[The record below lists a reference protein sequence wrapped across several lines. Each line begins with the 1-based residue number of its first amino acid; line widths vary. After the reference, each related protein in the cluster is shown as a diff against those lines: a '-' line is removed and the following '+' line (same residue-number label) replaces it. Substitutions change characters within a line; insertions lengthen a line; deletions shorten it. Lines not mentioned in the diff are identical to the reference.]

1 MAHTKR
7 HPLNPLWWTLALAVT
22 VIAIAVICSLIFA
35 GTLRSTV
42 PITVVSDRTG
52 LVMEPGAK
60 VKLRGVE
67 VGRVTGVTGGSGQTS
82 LKLALDP
89 NQLRFIA
96 ANVDVTIKA
105 TTAFGAKY
113 VDLSNPENPRPERLA
128 ANAVLRSGNVS
139 TEVNT
144 VFENVVD
151 LLKQVD
157 VYKINATLTALSEG
171 LRGQGPRIAEATTD
185 ANQVL
190 LAINPRM
197 DTVAQ
202 DWRSLKGF
210 SDSYG
215 AAAPDIVAALDAASV
230 TSRTVTDHA
239 EDLDALLLSATGF
252 ANSAI
257 NLLSPSTQRN
267 FIDGVNGLLP
277 TTELLMKY
285 NPEITCSLLGAKI
298 YLDGAY
304 KVFGGNGR
312 TLVTDSAVLLGQ
324 DAYRFP
330 DNLPV
335 IGARGGP
342 GGKPGCGGLPDVSK
356 NLPVRSLVTNTGYGT
371 GMDIR
376 PNPGV
381 GFPGIANF
389 FPVTKANPEP
399 PHITNIHGGPA
410 PGPMPYPGGPPY
422 GAQLY
427 APDGTPL
434 YPGLPPAPPPGA
446 PREPGVRPGEEPFV
460 VPHPAGVQ
468 PRPFQLPPPPPDGY
482 QPSP

>member
-1 MAHTKR
+1 MARKGTTSS
-7 HPLNPLWWTLALAVT
+7 NPLWWTLALAAL
-22 VIAIAVICSLIFA
+22 VIAFTLICSLSFA
-35 GTLRSTV
+35 GRLQSTV
-42 PITVVSDRTG
+42 PISIVSDRTG

-60 VKLRGVE
+60 VKMRGIE
-67 VGRVTGVTGGSGQTS
+67 VGRVTKVTGTAGQTS
-82 LKLALDP
+82 LQVALEPD
-89 NQLRFIA
+89 QLHFIP
-96 ANVDVTIKA
+96 ANVDVDIKA

-113 VDLSNPENPRPERLA
+113 VDLSIPRHPVRDRLA
-128 ANAVLRSGNVS
+128 AGAVLRSRNVS

-144 VFENVVD
+144 VFENAVD
-151 LLKQVD
+151 LLNRVD
-157 VYKINATLTALSEG
+157 VPKINATLTALADG

-210 SDSYG
+210 SDTYST
-215 AAAPDIVAALDAASV
+215 AAADILTTLDDASV
-230 TSRTVTDHA
+230 TSKTITEHDK
-239 EDLDALLLSATGF
+239 DLNALLLSSIGF
-252 ANSAI
+252 SNSAI
-257 NLLSPSTQRN
+257 NLLTPSTQRN

-285 NPEITCSLLGAKI
+285 NPEITCTLLGAKI

-324 DAYRFP
+324 DPYRFP
-330 DNLPV
+330 DNLPI

-342 GGKPGCGGLPDVSK
+342 GGKPGCGSLPDVSK
-356 NLPVRSLVTNTGYGT
+356 NLPVRDLVTDTGYGT

-381 GFPGIANF
+381 GFPGFANYL
-389 FPVTKANPEP
+389 PTTKGIPAP

-410 PGPMPYPGGPPY
+410 PGPIPYPGAPPY

-446 PREPGVRPGEEPFV
+446 PREPGPRPGEEPFV
-460 VPHPAGVQ
+460 VSHPAEVQ
-468 PRPFQLPPPPPDGY
+468 PTPSGVPPPPPEGY